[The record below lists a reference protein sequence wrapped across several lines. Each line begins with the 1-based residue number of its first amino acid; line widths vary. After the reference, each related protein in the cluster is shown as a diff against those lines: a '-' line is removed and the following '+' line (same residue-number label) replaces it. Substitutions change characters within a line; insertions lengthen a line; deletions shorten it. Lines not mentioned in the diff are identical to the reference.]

1 MVPTK
6 QLSPKQEMERGLRA
20 ALPIVLSFIPFAMV
34 LGAQAVQKGMSAG
47 QITLMAGVNFA
58 GGSEFVAVNLWTS
71 PPHLFLIALMTL
83 LVNSRHFLMGAALTP
98 YLQGLPARKV
108 LPALFLM
115 CDESWALM
123 FAEIKRSAD
132 KKFNFYFYM
141 GSALAL
147 YGIWVLFTAVGALI
161 GPVLGDITQYG
172 FDMAFVAVFLVLL
185 KGMWKGCKAAIPWL
199 VSLLTAIAGYC
210 FIPGAWYVL
219 IGSVAGLGTIFLMT
233 RHD

>member
-6 QLSPKQEMERGLRA
+6 QLSAKQEMERGLRA

-115 CDESWALM
+115 CDESWA
-123 FAEIKRSAD
+123 
-132 KKFNFYFYM
+132 
-141 GSALAL
+141 
-147 YGIWVLFTAVGALI
+147 
-161 GPVLGDITQYG
+161 
-172 FDMAFVAVFLVLL
+172 
-185 KGMWKGCKAAIPWL
+185 
-199 VSLLTAIAGYC
+199 
-210 FIPGAWYVL
+210 
-219 IGSVAGLGTIFLMT
+219 
-233 RHD
+233 